1 MSQHSSAESISVVY
15 LTKAVTTDSEQLSRA
30 AHLTDLGEMELLQGI
45 ADLAPAIDA
54 GFHHY
59 SAAGH
64 DYSGVFCYE
73 VIEAN
78 IGPKILSYALRRH
91 ELPAGDLVQ
100 RWTFLAL
107 THHAVQQPTVSVC
120 GNHGTL
126 LVRRDS
132 GLVLRYPEPAT
143 CYQDIERFDVLDI
156 DDFCHTDIIDVLD
169 LSYVTRQGFY
179 EACKPKRDRC
189 REALGD
195 E

>member
-1 MSQHSSAESISVVY
+1 MSQHSSAETISVVY
-15 LTKAVTTDSEQLSRA
+15 LTKAVTADNEQLSRA

-45 ADLAPAIDA
+45 ADLASAIDV

-59 SAAGH
+59 GAAGH
-64 DYSGVFCYE
+64 DFSGVFCYD
-73 VIEAN
+73 VIEAD

-91 ELPAGDLVQ
+91 ELPARDLVQ

-107 THHAVQQPTVSVC
+107 SHATDLQPTVSVC

-156 DDFCHTDIIDVLD
+156 ADFCHTNMIDILD

-179 EACKPKRDRC
+179 EPCKPKRDRC
-189 REALGD
+189 REALED